1 MTRPC
6 GDGLTVHHAFAELTT
21 YPNIGDK
28 LAAELRRVGIDT
40 YEILS
45 ELGSVEAAYRI
56 AGGKPLT
63 GYNFLYALEGAIK
76 GMRWHSLSREERA
89 RVKADYDR
97 RVSQVADVEPKS
109 QRARPEVRDDP

>member
-1 MTRPC
+1 MPR
-6 GDGLTVHHAFAELTT
+6 ASAELTAC
-21 YPNIGDK
+21 PNIGEK

-40 YEILS
+40 FEILS

-56 AGGKPLT
+56 AGGKPVT

-76 GMRWHSLSREERA
+76 GVRWHALSREERA

-97 RVSQVADVEPKS
+97 RVTAD
-109 QRARPEVRDDP
+109 